1 MAGNR
6 CRPQEIAMTVR
17 PKPQV
22 MTLTDAAADRV
33 RDIVAKAEKPVAGIR
48 VGVTKGGC
56 AGMSYK
62 VEYADDIKPGDEVV
76 EDKGVR
82 VLIDPAAILFLLG
95 TEMDY
100 KIDKLSAQFVFNN
113 PNQTSACGCG
123 ESVALT
129 AAARPTPA
137 DAH

>member
-1 MAGNR
+1 MAA
-6 CRPQEIAMTVR
+6 PR

-22 MTLTDAAADRV
+22 MSLTDAAADRV
-33 RDIVAKAEKPVAGIR
+33 REIMANTDRPVEGIR

-62 VEYADDIKPGDEVV
+62 VEYAEALKPGDEIID
-76 EDKGVR
+76 DKGVR
-82 VLIDPAAILFLLG
+82 VLIDPTAVLFLLG
-95 TEMDY
+95 TQMDY
-100 KIDKLSAQFVFNN
+100 KVDKLTAQFVFNN

-129 AAARPTPA
+129 PAAGDRVAGA
-137 DAH
+137 V

>member
-1 MAGNR
+1 MAA
-6 CRPQEIAMTVR
+6 QR

-22 MTLTDAAADRV
+22 MSLTDAAADRV
-33 RDIVAKAEKPVAGIR
+33 REIMANADRPVEGIR

-62 VEYADDIKPGDEVV
+62 VEYAEALKPGDEIID
-76 EDKGVR
+76 DKGVR
-82 VLIDPAAILFLLG
+82 VLIDPTAVLFLLG
-95 TEMDY
+95 TQMDY
-100 KIDKLSAQFVFNN
+100 KVDKLTAQFVFNN

-129 AAARPTPA
+129 PATGDRVA
-137 DAH
+137 DAV